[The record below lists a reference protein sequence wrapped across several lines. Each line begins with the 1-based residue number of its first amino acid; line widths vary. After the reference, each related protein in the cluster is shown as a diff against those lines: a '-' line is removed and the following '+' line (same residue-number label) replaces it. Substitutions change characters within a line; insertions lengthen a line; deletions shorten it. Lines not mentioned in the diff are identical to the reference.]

1 MSFRVIFRCVANGLW
16 PKESLMVLVTHR
28 AKRNPGWKALPKAQA
43 RKGLMGMQ
51 GEIQLHEEG
60 AVKLQWKHFVGP
72 HCITVRLFPKGDLH
86 HSHCAELPPFW

>member
-1 MSFRVIFRCVANGLW
+1 
-16 PKESLMVLVTHR
+16 MVLVTHR

-43 RKGLMGMQ
+43 QKVLMGMQ

-72 HCITVRLFPKGDLH
+72 HCITIRLFPKGDLH

>member
-1 MSFRVIFRCVANGLW
+1 MSFRVIFRCVANELW
-16 PKESLMVLVTHR
+16 PKEPLMVLVTHR